1 MSERFDITG
10 LDIGILIAYLALSR
24 IIPLLLSGKKDD
36 ADDYFLGGRNFVWP
50 LIGFS
55 LFATNMSGASFVGL
69 AGAGYSQG
77 ISVYSYEWM
86 TSVILVIFIFFIL
99 PFYLRSGAFT
109 MPEFLEK
116 RYGRGARM
124 AFSTFNLVAMM
135 TIDMAAALYAGGL
148 VFQALFP
155 VIPLWVTILGLALLA
170 GIYTIFG
177 GLGAVVISDTI
188 QAIVLIIGGTI
199 VAVLTFAAIQAEGG
213 WQAVE
218 RAASPGQLHIIL
230 PANSDV
236 LPWPGLLTGVIVIGT
251 YYWTTNQVVVQRTLG
266 ARNLDHGRFGAIFAG
281 FLKIPLLFL
290 MILPGTMAIVLYPGL
305 ENPDLVFPTLAF
317 DLLPI
322 GIRGIVLAAV
332 VAAITSTVDSV
343 LNSAST
349 LFTMD
354 FVRTFR
360 PNTSQRALVAW
371 GRAATAGALVIAVL
385 WAPQISRFGTL
396 YGYLQSLLSYV
407 TPPIV
412 AVFLMGVLWS
422 RATKQAAFITL
433 VTLIPL
439 GAVAFIFTQIPA
451 LQVFEIQFLYA
462 AGISF
467 ASGLILM
474 TVISLLT
481 PAPPRE
487 VTDQL
492 VWHPRLW
499 REETEELRGKRWYQ
513 NYRYW
518 AILLLVVTAIVV
530 IWWA

>member
-10 LDIGILIAYLALSR
+10 LDIGILIGYLVLSR
-24 IIPLLLSGKKDD
+24 IIPLLLSGKKEDSE
-36 ADDYFLGGRNFVWP
+36 DYFLGGRNFIWP

-86 TSVILVIFIFFIL
+86 TSVILVVFIFFIL

-116 RYGRGARM
+116 RYGRGPRM
-124 AFSTFNLVAMM
+124 VFSTFNLAAMM
-135 TIDMAAALYAGGL
+135 IIDMAAALYAGGL

-155 VIPLWVTILGLALLA
+155 VIPLWVSILGLAVLA
-170 GIYTIFG
+170 AVYTIFG

-188 QAIVLIIGGTI
+188 QAVVLFIGGTI
-199 VAVLTFAAIQAEGG
+199 VALLTFMAIPSWA
-213 WQAVE
+213 AVE
-218 RAASPGQLHIIL
+218 RAAPEGALHIIQ
-230 PANSDV
+230 PANNPD

-266 ARNLDHGRFGAIFAG
+266 ARSLDHGRWGAIFAG
-281 FLKIPLLFL
+281 FLKVPLLFL
-290 MILPGTMAIVLYPGL
+290 MILPGTMALTLYPNL
-305 ENPDLVFPTLAF
+305 DNADLVFPTLAF
-317 DLLPI
+317 DLLPV
-322 GIRGIVLAAV
+322 GVRGIILAAV

-354 FVRTFR
+354 FVRTVR

-371 GRAATAGALVIAVL
+371 GRFATAGALVVAVA
-385 WAPQISRFGTL
+385 WAPQIARFGTL
-396 YGYLQSLLSYV
+396 SAYLQSLLSYV

-412 AVFLMGVLWS
+412 AVFLMGVLWR
-422 RATKQAAFITL
+422 RATKQAAFATL
-433 VTLIPL
+433 VTLLPL
-439 GAVAFIFTQIPA
+439 GALGFVFV
-451 LQVFEIQFLYA
+451 QVLGYVNIQFLYA

-467 ASGLILM
+467 ASGLIMM

-487 VTDQL
+487 VTDEL
-492 VWHPRLW
+492 TWSPRLW
-499 REETEELRGKRWYQ
+499 REETEELRGKPWYQ
-513 NYRYW
+513 NYRYL
-518 AILLLVVTAIVV
+518 AVALLVVTAVVV

>member
-1 MSERFDITG
+1 
-10 LDIGILIAYLALSR
+10 
-24 IIPLLLSGKKDD
+24 
-36 ADDYFLGGRNFVWP
+36 
-50 LIGFS
+50 
-55 LFATNMSGASFVGL
+55 
-69 AGAGYSQG
+69 
-77 ISVYSYEWM
+77 
-86 TSVILVIFIFFIL
+86 
-99 PFYLRSGAFT
+99 

-124 AFSTFNLVAMM
+124 VFSTFNLAAMM
-135 TIDMAAALYAGGL
+135 IIDMAAALYAGGL

-170 GIYTIFG
+170 GVYTIFG

-199 VAVLTFAAIQAEGG
+199 VAILTFQAIPS

-218 RAASPGQLHIIL
+218 EAAAPGQLNIIL
-230 PANSDV
+230 PANNPD

-266 ARNLDHGRFGAIFAG
+266 ARTLDHGRWGAIFAG

-290 MILPGTMAIVLYPGL
+290 MILPGTMAIVLYPEL

-317 DLLPI
+317 DLLPV
-322 GIRGIVLAAV
+322 GIRGVILAAV

-371 GRAATAGALVIAVL
+371 GRAATAGALVVAVL

-396 YGYLQSLLSYV
+396 YAYLQSLLSYV

-412 AVFLMGVLWS
+412 AVFILGVLWK
-422 RATKQAAFITL
+422 RATRQAAFFTL
-433 VTLIPL
+433 ATLLPL
-439 GAVAFIFTQIPA
+439 GAIAFVFV
-451 LQVFEIQFLYA
+451 QVLGFAEIQFLYA
-462 AGISF
+462 AGIMF
-467 ASGLILM
+467 ATGILM
-474 TVISLLT
+474 MVVISLLT
-481 PAPPRE
+481 PPPPRE

-499 REETEELRGKRWYQ
+499 REESEELRGKPWYE

-518 AILLLVVTAIVV
+518 AVVLLVVTAVVV

>member
-1 MSERFDITG
+1 VSERFSITG
-10 LDIGILIAYLALSR
+10 LDIGILVGYLILSR
-24 IIPLLLSGKKDD
+24 IIPLLLSGKKED

-86 TSVILVIFIFFIL
+86 TSVILVVFIFFIL

-124 AFSTFNLVAMM
+124 VFSTFNLAAMM
-135 TIDMAAALYAGGL
+135 IIDMAAALYAGGL

-188 QAIVLIIGGTI
+188 QAVVLLIGGTI
-199 VAVLTFAAIQAEGG
+199 VAILTFRAIPSWE
-213 WQAVE
+213 AVE
-218 RAASPGQLHIIL
+218 QATSPGQLSIIL

-236 LPWPGLLTGVIVIGT
+236 LPWPGLITGVVVIGT

-266 ARNLDHGRFGAIFAG
+266 ARSLDHGRWGAIFAG

-290 MILPGTMAIVLYPGL
+290 MILPGTMAIVLYPNL

-354 FVRTFR
+354 FVRTAR
-360 PNTSQRALVAW
+360 PNISQRALVAW
-371 GRAATAGALVIAVL
+371 GRAATGGALIIAVL

-396 YGYLQSLLSYV
+396 YSYLQSLLSYV

-412 AVFLMGVLWS
+412 AVFLFGVLWK
-422 RATKQAAFITL
+422 RATKQAAFFTL
-433 VTLIPL
+433 ATLLPL
-439 GAVAFIFTQIPA
+439 GAVAFVFV
-451 LQVFEIQFLYA
+451 QVLGFVEIQFLYA
-462 AGISF
+462 AGIMF
-467 ASGLILM
+467 ASGMLM
-474 TVISLLT
+474 MLVISLLT

-499 REETEELRGKRWYQ
+499 REETEELRGKPWYQ

-518 AILLLVVTAIVV
+518 SILLLIVTAVVV

>member
-10 LDIGILIAYLALSR
+10 LDIGILIGYLVLSR
-24 IIPLLLSGKKDD
+24 IIPLLLSGKKED

-86 TSVILVIFIFFIL
+86 TSAILVIFIFFIL

-116 RYGRGARM
+116 RYGRNSRL
-124 AFSTFNLVAMM
+124 AFSSFNLIAMM
-135 TIDMAAALYAGGL
+135 VIDMASALYAGGL
-148 VFQALFP
+148 VFRALFP
-155 VIPLWVTILGLALLA
+155 VIPLWVTILALALLA
-170 GIYTIFG
+170 GVYTIFG

-188 QAIVLIIGGTI
+188 QAIVLFIGGTI
-199 VAVLTFAAIQAEGG
+199 VAVLTFAAIPS
-213 WQAVE
+213 WQAVVE
-218 RAASPGQLHIIL
+218 AAPPGGLHIIL
-230 PANSDV
+230 PANNPD

-266 ARNLDHGRFGAIFAG
+266 ARSLDHGRFGAIFAG

-290 MILPGTMAIVLYPGL
+290 MILPGTMALTLYPNL

-317 DLLPI
+317 DLLPV
-322 GIRGIVLAAV
+322 GIRGVILAAV

-371 GRAATAGALVIAVL
+371 GRFATGGALIIAVL

-396 YGYLQSLLSYV
+396 YAYLQSLLSYV

-412 AVFLMGVLWS
+412 AVFIMGVLWK
-422 RATKQAAFITL
+422 RATKQAAFATL
-433 VTLIPL
+433 ATLIPL
-439 GAVAFIFTQIPA
+439 GAVGFI
-451 LQVFEIQFLYA
+451 LVQVMGFVNIQFLYA
-462 AGISF
+462 AGIMF
-467 ASGLILM
+467 ASGLLIM
-474 TVISLLT
+474 TVVSLLT
-481 PAPPRE
+481 PPPPRE
-487 VTDQL
+487 VTDNL

-499 REETEELRGKRWYQ
+499 REETEELRGKPWYM

-518 AILLLVVTAIVV
+518 SVALLVVTAAVV